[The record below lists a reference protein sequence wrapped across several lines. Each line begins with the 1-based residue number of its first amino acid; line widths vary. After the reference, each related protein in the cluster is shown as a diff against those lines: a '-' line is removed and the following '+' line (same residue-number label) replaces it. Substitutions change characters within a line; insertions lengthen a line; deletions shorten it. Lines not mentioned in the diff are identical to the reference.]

1 MLRQLR
7 SGFRKFMR
15 DERGNVFIIMGL
27 AILPALGIVALGV
40 DYSVTLTAK
49 AKLDTAADAA
59 AVAGVVAAK
68 NYITNYTG
76 TGSPN
81 AGAIAAA
88 NAVAL
93 SQFNSNTGTTTK
105 LGALNSVTP
114 SFNIV
119 GNTINGSVS
128 YSYTRQTFFGKLLG
142 RSSLTVNNSA
152 AATTQGGKT
161 YANIYIVL
169 DNSESMGI
177 AATWTDQCS
186 LFPLTGGNGKCN
198 ATTLVGTD
206 NNSDQPCVLAC
217 HTASQGNTEQ
227 TANCAT
233 SPKITLRLDVA
244 KQAIVDAINTLP
256 VDGSVQVAIY
266 RMSNQLT
273 NVVPLTP
280 ILGASSVATI
290 EVAVVG
296 DGAGCTPAHTGIQL
310 GSAYGEGGT
319 NITYSLQQL
328 QSQLPASGNGTT
340 PASPLGFVVLLTD
353 GVQDNLQSGVPNFTN
368 FLPWNGTWHNYYSPT
383 QTVSE
388 LTWILEGMDGSK
400 CAGIKS
406 LGYQFY
412 TLYVNYVIPPVT
424 AQASPNAAY
433 QSPLHNNGFPS
444 MFTYVNNT
452 LIPQIPTNMQ
462 NCASSA
468 GNYFSANT
476 PSQIETA
483 MQNIFKGITAYAR
496 LTQ

>member
-1 MLRQLR
+1 MMQLLR
-7 SGFRKFMR
+7 SGFRRFWR
-15 DERGNVFIIMGL
+15 DERGNVFIIIGL
-27 AILPALGIVALGV
+27 GIMPALGIVALGV

-88 NAVAL
+88 NAVAS
-93 SQFNSNTGTTTK
+93 SQFNSNTGTTAN
-105 LGALNSVTP
+105 LGSLNSVTP
-114 SFNIV
+114 SFTIV
-119 GNTINGSVS
+119 GNTISGSVS
-128 YSYTRQTFFGKLLG
+128 YSYTRQTFFGKMLG
-142 RSSLTVNNSA
+142 RSSLTVNNTIS
-152 AATTQGGKT
+152 ATTQGSKT
-161 YANIYIVL
+161 YANIYIIL

-177 AATWTDQCS
+177 AATWTDQCN
-186 LFPLTGGNGKCN
+186 LYPITGGNGKCN

-217 HTASQGNTEQ
+217 HTAPQGNTEQ
-227 TANCAT
+227 IANCAT
-233 SPKITLRLDVA
+233 NPNITLRLDVA

-256 VDGSVQVAIY
+256 TDGSVQVAVY

-273 NVVPLTP
+273 NVVPLTSNF
-280 ILGASSVATI
+280 ASA
-290 EVAVVG
+290 EAAVVG
-296 DGAGCTPAHTGIQL
+296 NGVSCAAANTGIQL

-328 QSQLPASGNGTT
+328 QSQLPAAGTGAT
-340 PASPLGFVVLLTD
+340 AGSPLGFVVLVTD
-353 GVQDNLQSGVPNFTN
+353 AVQDNLQSGVSNFTN
-368 FLPWNGTWHNYYSPT
+368 FLPWDGTWYNYYNSN
-383 QTVSE
+383 QKVSE
-388 LTWILEGMDGSK
+388 PTWILEGMDGSQ
-400 CAGIKS
+400 CAGIKK

-424 AQASPNAAY
+424 THASPNAAY
-433 QSPLHNNGFPS
+433 QTPLHNNGFPG
-444 MFTYVNNT
+444 MFSYVANT

-462 NCASSA
+462 NCASSP

-476 PSQIETA
+476 PTQIETA